1 MAKILID
8 EEVLDNLILKSLPK
22 EYEVLLNDTDL
33 TEEEQEYYYYILL
46 ILNGHIDEVKNWITS
61 SDFEEIIS
69 DIEKLPLNFF
79 DDFKLKIR
87 VYLEDKFNLL
97 LVPLL
102 LNYYTETNNVVYSSL
117 NKKPILTD
125 NDLLNFVKIR
135 QYNYNLLSNLSDD
148 LSKNFKDI
156 ILEGIIN
163 GKSVN
168 EIAEELEIAGISP
181 LNKHTAQQRARMIAR
196 TEINSVKNQAR
207 LQAYRD
213 NGIQWVNIVTQ
224 RDNRV
229 CEDCLNLEASNP
241 YFIDE
246 VDGLL
251 PVHPNC
257 RCYYEISNK
266 NHNDTVILDDEEY
279 YYDF

>member
-87 VYLEDKFNLL
+87 VFLEDKFNLL
-97 LVPLL
+97 FVPLL

-229 CEDCLNLEASNP
+229 CKDCLNLEASNP

-266 NHNDTVILDDEEY
+266 NHNDTIILDDEEY